1 MAKQLQL
8 RRGTTLQNNAFI
20 GAVGE
25 PTLDTETGMIHIHD
39 GVTQG
44 GKDFIDPVVAFQKPT
59 AENNYTWYR
68 KYASGWVE
76 QGGMNSYG
84 TGTTSNTVIQLLV
97 PMASSRYD
105 TITSAYEG
113 AATSLCP
120 VIAKPMDTSTA
131 TTLEVLCCYSDGGT
145 LHAWG
150 GRFTWRVSG
159 MAA

>member
-1 MAKQLQL
+1 MPDIDFGQLSEALNDKADTDLRNVDTTAKADAVIDFQL
-8 RRGTTLQNNAFI
+8 
-20 GAVGE
+20 
-25 PTLDTETGMIHIHD
+25 
-39 GVTQG
+39 
-44 GKDFIDPVVAFQKPT
+44 PT
-59 AENNYTWYR
+59 ASNNYTWYR
-68 KYASGWVE
+68 KYKSGWVE

-113 AATSLCP
+113 AAGSLCP

-150 GRFTWRVSG
+150 GRFTWQVSG
-159 MAA
+159 MAAS